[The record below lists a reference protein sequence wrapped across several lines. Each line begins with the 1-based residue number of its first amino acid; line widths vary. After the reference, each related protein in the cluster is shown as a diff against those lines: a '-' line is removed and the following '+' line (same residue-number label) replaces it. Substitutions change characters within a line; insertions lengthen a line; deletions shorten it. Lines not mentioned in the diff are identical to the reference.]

1 MAVPK
6 KKPSH
11 ARTFRRKRANEKREL
26 PNLTKCPSCESYIL
40 PHRACPKCGNYKGR
54 NVLEIKTE

>member
-11 ARTFRRKRANEKREL
+11 SKTQRRKRANEKRTL
-26 PNLTKCPSCESYIL
+26 PNLTKCPSCESLIL
-40 PHRACPKCGNYKGR
+40 PHRACPNCGYYKNK
-54 NVLEIKTE
+54 NVIEIETK